1 MTPKITRTLENILD
15 YVEAIFENF
24 QDGVYITD
32 GEAKTVYVNHQYE
45 LVTGLPK
52 TEMLGQYMQEL
63 LKNNVIS
70 ISGTLMVME
79 TRESVT
85 IEQSF
90 RTGKR
95 AMITSVPIFD
105 ESGSGNRII
114 MIVTI
119 VREITEMHLMRK
131 ELLRVKQQNQECMLE
146 LEKLQKQL
154 NGEVEF
160 AGYDESTLQNVHLA
174 DKLSL
179 LDDPVLISGESGV
192 GKEKIARYIH
202 AHSKRSGCPF
212 MLLNFSVLP
221 QDDDQTL
228 IEYLFG
234 HERREDSELHLGVLE
249 SAAGGTVYV
258 DEVTDM
264 PSIVRGRFLS
274 LLRNN
279 ACHMGDG
286 ELRKLDIRIIAS
298 SRYSYQEIME
308 KNLLEEEILRCFSM
322 IPIHIRPLRERKKD
336 IVPLM
341 KYFLDQ
347 YEKMTGET
355 KHFTEECF
363 EAAIKSDWPGNI
375 RQLNAF
381 VKQAAMISM
390 DNVITLNDMKN
401 AGVVDQLAYAEKQK
415 EAADAVLQEEKIEF
429 PKEGI
434 LLKEKVAR
442 LEARYMEMAFERCGN
457 TRDAASSL
465 GIDASTFTRKRQRYK
480 KLGYMDKYKAL

>member
-1 MTPKITRTLENILD
+1 MTPKIIRTLDNILD

-45 LVTGLPK
+45 LVTGLAK
-52 TEMLGQYMQEL
+52 TEMLGQYMQDL
-63 LKNNVIS
+63 VRKNVIS
-70 ISGTLMVME
+70 NSGTLMVME
-79 TRESVT
+79 SGESVT
-85 IEQSF
+85 VEQSF

-105 ESGSGNRII
+105 EAGTGNRII

-131 ELLRVKQQNQECMLE
+131 ELLRVKQQNQEYMLE

-154 NGEVEF
+154 NGEAEF
-160 AGYDESTLQNVHLA
+160 AGYEESTLQNIHLA

-179 LDDPVLISGESGV
+179 LDDPVLISGETGV
-192 GKEKIARYIH
+192 GKEKLARYIH

-212 MLLNFSVLP
+212 MLLNFSVIP
-221 QDDDQTL
+221 QGDEQGL

-234 HERREDSELHLGVLE
+234 HEKRADSEMNLGVLE
-249 SAAGGTVYV
+249 SAAGGTVYL

-264 PSIVRGRFLS
+264 PPIVRGRFLA

-279 ACHMGDG
+279 ACNMGDG
-286 ELRKLDIRIIAS
+286 ELRKLDIRIIAGS
-298 SRYSYQEIME
+298 QYSYQEMLE
-308 KNLLEEEILRCFSM
+308 KHLIEEEIIRCFSV
-322 IPIHIRPLRERKKD
+322 IPIYIRPLRERKKD
-336 IVPLM
+336 IIPLM
-341 KYFLDQ
+341 EHVLTQ

-355 KHFTEECF
+355 KHFAPECF
-363 EAAIKSDWPGNI
+363 EAAVKSDWPGNI
-375 RQLNAF
+375 RQLNAL

-390 DNVITLNDMKN
+390 GDVITMEDMKS
-401 AGVVDQLAYAEKQK
+401 AGIADQLVYADRQQEDFD
-415 EAADAVLQEEKIEF
+415 EILQEESAGITEF
-429 PKEGI
+429 PEEGI
-434 LLKEKVAR
+434 LLKDKVAR
-442 LEARYMEMAFERCGN
+442 LEAKYMEMAFERFGN

-480 KLGYMDKYKAL
+480 KLGYMDK